1 MLKIKYKFYRWLMGI
16 AGSISAWAWR
26 EHVKILR
33 ADRDKKTVQKSMS
46 SGLGMIWNKKF
57 EYPTSTRALINGKR
71 HYDVGVHE
79 KLPSVTTI
87 LTSYTIRRESVKN

>member
-33 ADRDKKTVQKSMS
+33 ADRNKKT
-46 SGLGMIWNKKF
+46 
-57 EYPTSTRALINGKR
+57 Y
-71 HYDVGVHE
+71 
-79 KLPSVTTI
+79 
-87 LTSYTIRRESVKN
+87 RRFDDLE